1 MENQNINVNVEE
13 ETIVEET
20 KTNEDVK
27 EVKTFTQEEV
37 NAILEKR
44 LSREIKK
51 IEAEKQK
58 AMELELKA
66 ELEEAEKLAKMSET
80 ERVKA
85 KAERERAKF
94 EKERKKFEEE
104 MRAFNQE
111 RMLNT
116 TMTTLSEK
124 NLPVEFASFL
134 RADNAEQ
141 IMDNISTFEK
151 HFNDAVEKAVLE
163 RLRGKT
169 PQTGTATKNFDMNE
183 LRNMSVAEN
192 TANLQFFTIPKVS
205 VCPLSVNL
213 EYAQASPRKNL
224 QPCQVCVKF
233 NGFVAWQTLV
243 MLERIICIICCK
255 PRYAKACTNISKPFS
270 IEIIFNI

>member
-1 MENQNINVNVEE
+1 MEQVQNTNVSNEAVEGGATE
-13 ETIVEET
+13 VNKVQEVE
-20 KTNEDVK
+20 VK
-27 EVKTFTQEEV
+27 QEKTFTQEEV

-44 LSREIKK
+44 IAREVKK

-66 ELEEAEKLAKMSET
+66 ELEEAEKLAKMSEA

-85 KAERERAKF
+85 KAEKEKAKF
-94 EKERKKFEEE
+94 DRERKKFEEE
-104 MRAFNQE
+104 MRAFNRE

-141 IMDNISTFEK
+141 IMENIAIFDK
-151 HFNDAVEKAVLE
+151 HFNEAVEKVVLE

-169 PQTGTATKNFDMNE
+169 PQTGTTAKNFDMNE
-183 LRNMSVAEN
+183 LKNMSAAEIN
-192 TANLQFFTIPKVS
+192 ANWNKIKN
-205 VCPLSVNL
+205 NL
-213 EYAQASPRKNL
+213 R
-224 QPCQVCVKF
+224 
-233 NGFVAWQTLV
+233 
-243 MLERIICIICCK
+243 
-255 PRYAKACTNISKPFS
+255 
-270 IEIIFNI
+270 

>member
-1 MENQNINVNVEE
+1 MENIDNNVVNE
-13 ETIVEET
+13 ETVETE
-20 KTNEDVK
+20 KVETNEVK

-66 ELEEAEKLAKMSET
+66 ELEEAEKLAKMSEA

-85 KAERERAKF
+85 KAEKERVKF

-141 IMDNISTFEK
+141 IMDNIAIFGK
-151 HFNDAVEKAVLE
+151 HFNEAVEKAVTE

-169 PQTGTATKNFDMNE
+169 PQASTVNNSFNMNE
-183 LRNMSVAEN
+183 LKNMSAAEIN
-192 TANLQFFTIPKVS
+192 ANWDKIKN
-205 VCPLSVNL
+205 NL
-213 EYAQASPRKNL
+213 K
-224 QPCQVCVKF
+224 
-233 NGFVAWQTLV
+233 
-243 MLERIICIICCK
+243 
-255 PRYAKACTNISKPFS
+255 
-270 IEIIFNI
+270 

>member
-1 MENQNINVNVEE
+1 MENIDNNVVNEE
-13 ETIVEET
+13 IVETE
-20 KTNEDVK
+20 KAETNEVR

-66 ELEEAEKLAKMSET
+66 ELEEAEKLAKMSEA

-85 KAERERAKF
+85 KAEKERVKF

-141 IMDNISTFEK
+141 IMENIAIFGK
-151 HFNDAVEKAVLE
+151 HFNESVEKAVTE

-169 PQTGTATKNFDMNE
+169 PQTSTVNNSFNMNE
-183 LRNMSVAEN
+183 LKNMSAAEIN
-192 TANLQFFTIPKVS
+192 ANWDKIKN
-205 VCPLSVNL
+205 NL
-213 EYAQASPRKNL
+213 K
-224 QPCQVCVKF
+224 
-233 NGFVAWQTLV
+233 
-243 MLERIICIICCK
+243 
-255 PRYAKACTNISKPFS
+255 
-270 IEIIFNI
+270 

>member
-1 MENQNINVNVEE
+1 MENQNVNVNEAVEVTE
-13 ETIVEET
+13 EIKPQEEI
-20 KTNEDVK
+20 
-27 EVKTFTQEEV
+27 KTFTQEEV

-183 LRNMSVAEN
+183 LRNMSVAEIN
-192 TANLQFFTIPKVS
+192 ANWNKIKN
-205 VCPLSVNL
+205 NL
-213 EYAQASPRKNL
+213 R
-224 QPCQVCVKF
+224 
-233 NGFVAWQTLV
+233 
-243 MLERIICIICCK
+243 
-255 PRYAKACTNISKPFS
+255 
-270 IEIIFNI
+270 

>member
-1 MENQNINVNVEE
+1 MENIDNNVVNEE
-13 ETIVEET
+13 IVETEKT
-20 KTNEDVK
+20 ETNEVK

-66 ELEEAEKLAKMSET
+66 ELEEAEKLAKMSEA

-85 KAERERAKF
+85 KAEKERVKF

-141 IMDNISTFEK
+141 IMENIAIFGK
-151 HFNDAVEKAVLE
+151 HFNEAVEKAVTE

-169 PQTGTATKNFDMNE
+169 PQVSTVNNSFNMNE
-183 LRNMSVAEN
+183 LKNMSAAEIN
-192 TANLQFFTIPKVS
+192 ANWDKIKN
-205 VCPLSVNL
+205 NL
-213 EYAQASPRKNL
+213 K
-224 QPCQVCVKF
+224 
-233 NGFVAWQTLV
+233 
-243 MLERIICIICCK
+243 
-255 PRYAKACTNISKPFS
+255 
-270 IEIIFNI
+270 

>member
-1 MENQNINVNVEE
+1 MENIDNNVVNEE
-13 ETIVEET
+13 IVETE
-20 KTNEDVK
+20 KAETNEVK

-66 ELEEAEKLAKMSET
+66 ELEEAEKLAKMSEA

-85 KAERERAKF
+85 KAEKERVKF

-141 IMDNISTFEK
+141 IMENIAIFGK
-151 HFNDAVEKAVLE
+151 HFNESVEKAVTE

-169 PQTGTATKNFDMNE
+169 PQTSTVNNSFNMNE
-183 LRNMSVAEN
+183 LKNMSAAEIN
-192 TANLQFFTIPKVS
+192 ANWDKIKN
-205 VCPLSVNL
+205 NL
-213 EYAQASPRKNL
+213 K
-224 QPCQVCVKF
+224 
-233 NGFVAWQTLV
+233 
-243 MLERIICIICCK
+243 
-255 PRYAKACTNISKPFS
+255 
-270 IEIIFNI
+270 

>member
-1 MENQNINVNVEE
+1 MENIDNNVVNEE
-13 ETIVEET
+13 IVETE
-20 KTNEDVK
+20 KAETNEVK

-66 ELEEAEKLAKMSET
+66 ELEEAEKLAKMSEA

-85 KAERERAKF
+85 KAEKERVKF

-116 TMTTLSEK
+116 TMTTLSGK

-141 IMDNISTFEK
+141 IMENIAIFGK
-151 HFNDAVEKAVLE
+151 HFNEAVEKAVTE

-169 PQTGTATKNFDMNE
+169 PQASTVNNSFNMNE
-183 LRNMSVAEN
+183 LKNMSAAEIN
-192 TANLQFFTIPKVS
+192 ANWDKIKN
-205 VCPLSVNL
+205 NL
-213 EYAQASPRKNL
+213 K
-224 QPCQVCVKF
+224 
-233 NGFVAWQTLV
+233 
-243 MLERIICIICCK
+243 
-255 PRYAKACTNISKPFS
+255 
-270 IEIIFNI
+270 

>member
-1 MENQNINVNVEE
+1 MENQNNIANEE
-13 ETIVEET
+13 VKIQD
-20 KTNEDVK
+20 DVK
-27 EVKTFTQEEV
+27 AQEEVKTFTQEEV
-37 NAILEKR
+37 NSIIEKR
-44 LSREIKK
+44 LAREIKK

-66 ELEEAEKLAKMSET
+66 ELEEAEKLAKMSEA

-85 KAERERAKF
+85 KAEKERVKF

-141 IMDNISTFEK
+141 IMENISTFEK
-151 HFNDAVEKAVLE
+151 HFNDAVEKVVTE
-163 RLRGKT
+163 RLRGKVPT
-169 PQTGTATKNFDMNE
+169 SVSTKNPFSLDQ
-183 LRNMSVAEN
+183 LKGMSVEEIN
-192 TANLQFFTIPKVS
+192 KNWSSIKNNL
-205 VCPLSVNL
+205 
-213 EYAQASPRKNL
+213 R
-224 QPCQVCVKF
+224 
-233 NGFVAWQTLV
+233 
-243 MLERIICIICCK
+243 
-255 PRYAKACTNISKPFS
+255 
-270 IEIIFNI
+270 

>member
-1 MENQNINVNVEE
+1 MENIDNNVVNEE
-13 ETIVEET
+13 IVETEKT
-20 KTNEDVK
+20 ETNEVK

-66 ELEEAEKLAKMSET
+66 ELEEAEKLAKMSEA

-85 KAERERAKF
+85 KAEKERIKF

-141 IMDNISTFEK
+141 IMENISIFGK
-151 HFNDAVEKAVLE
+151 HFNEAVEKAVTE

-169 PQTGTATKNFDMNE
+169 PQASTVNNSFNMNE
-183 LRNMSVAEN
+183 LKNMSAAEIN
-192 TANLQFFTIPKVS
+192 ANWDKIKN
-205 VCPLSVNL
+205 NL
-213 EYAQASPRKNL
+213 K
-224 QPCQVCVKF
+224 
-233 NGFVAWQTLV
+233 
-243 MLERIICIICCK
+243 
-255 PRYAKACTNISKPFS
+255 
-270 IEIIFNI
+270 

>member
-1 MENQNINVNVEE
+1 MENIDNNVVNEE
-13 ETIVEET
+13 IVETEKT
-20 KTNEDVK
+20 ETNEVK

-66 ELEEAEKLAKMSET
+66 ELEEAEKLAKMSEA

-85 KAERERAKF
+85 KAEKERIKF

-141 IMDNISTFEK
+141 IMENIAIFGK
-151 HFNDAVEKAVLE
+151 HFNESVEKAVTE

-169 PQTGTATKNFDMNE
+169 PQTSTVNNSFNMNE
-183 LRNMSVAEN
+183 LKNMSAAEIN
-192 TANLQFFTIPKVS
+192 ANWDKIKN
-205 VCPLSVNL
+205 NL
-213 EYAQASPRKNL
+213 K
-224 QPCQVCVKF
+224 
-233 NGFVAWQTLV
+233 
-243 MLERIICIICCK
+243 
-255 PRYAKACTNISKPFS
+255 
-270 IEIIFNI
+270 

>member
-1 MENQNINVNVEE
+1 MENIDNNVVNEE
-13 ETIVEET
+13 IVETE
-20 KTNEDVK
+20 KAETNEVK

-66 ELEEAEKLAKMSET
+66 ELEEAEKLAKMSEA

-85 KAERERAKF
+85 KAEKERVKF

-141 IMDNISTFEK
+141 IMENIAIFGK
-151 HFNDAVEKAVLE
+151 HFYESVEKAVTE

-169 PQTGTATKNFDMNE
+169 PQASTVNNSFNMNE
-183 LRNMSVAEN
+183 LKNMSAAEIN
-192 TANLQFFTIPKVS
+192 ANWDKIKN
-205 VCPLSVNL
+205 NL
-213 EYAQASPRKNL
+213 K
-224 QPCQVCVKF
+224 
-233 NGFVAWQTLV
+233 
-243 MLERIICIICCK
+243 
-255 PRYAKACTNISKPFS
+255 
-270 IEIIFNI
+270 

>member
-1 MENQNINVNVEE
+1 MENQNVNVNEAVEVTE
-13 ETIVEET
+13 EIKPQEEI
-20 KTNEDVK
+20 
-27 EVKTFTQEEV
+27 KTFTQEEV

-151 HFNDAVEKAVLE
+151 HFNDAVEKVVLE

-169 PQTGTATKNFDMNE
+169 PQAGTTTKNFDMNE
-183 LRNMSVAEN
+183 LKNMSVAEIN
-192 TANLQFFTIPKVS
+192 ANWNKIKN
-205 VCPLSVNL
+205 NL
-213 EYAQASPRKNL
+213 R
-224 QPCQVCVKF
+224 
-233 NGFVAWQTLV
+233 
-243 MLERIICIICCK
+243 
-255 PRYAKACTNISKPFS
+255 
-270 IEIIFNI
+270 

>member
-1 MENQNINVNVEE
+1 MEQNVNVNE
-13 ETIVEET
+13 VVET
-20 KTNEDVK
+20 KTDVATNVEEAK
-27 EVKTFTQEEV
+27 IEKTFTQEEV

-183 LRNMSVAEN
+183 LRNMSVAEIN
-192 TANLQFFTIPKVS
+192 ANWNKIKN
-205 VCPLSVNL
+205 NL
-213 EYAQASPRKNL
+213 R
-224 QPCQVCVKF
+224 
-233 NGFVAWQTLV
+233 
-243 MLERIICIICCK
+243 
-255 PRYAKACTNISKPFS
+255 
-270 IEIIFNI
+270 

>member
-1 MENQNINVNVEE
+1 MENIDNNVVNEE
-13 ETIVEET
+13 IVETEKT
-20 KTNEDVK
+20 ETNEVK

-66 ELEEAEKLAKMSET
+66 ELEEAEKLAKMSEA

-85 KAERERAKF
+85 KAEKERIKF

-141 IMDNISTFEK
+141 IMENIAIFGK
-151 HFNDAVEKAVLE
+151 HFNEAVEKAVTE

-169 PQTGTATKNFDMNE
+169 PQVSTVNNSFNMNE
-183 LRNMSVAEN
+183 LKNMSAAEIN
-192 TANLQFFTIPKVS
+192 ANWDKIKN
-205 VCPLSVNL
+205 NL
-213 EYAQASPRKNL
+213 K
-224 QPCQVCVKF
+224 
-233 NGFVAWQTLV
+233 
-243 MLERIICIICCK
+243 
-255 PRYAKACTNISKPFS
+255 
-270 IEIIFNI
+270 

>member
-1 MENQNINVNVEE
+1 MENIDNNVVNEE
-13 ETIVEET
+13 IVETEKT
-20 KTNEDVK
+20 ETNEVK

-66 ELEEAEKLAKMSET
+66 ELEEAEKLAKMSEA

-85 KAERERAKF
+85 KAEKERVKF

-141 IMDNISTFEK
+141 IMENIAIFGK
-151 HFNDAVEKAVLE
+151 HFNEAVEKAVTE

-169 PQTGTATKNFDMNE
+169 PQTSTVNNSFNMNE
-183 LRNMSVAEN
+183 LKNMSAAEIN
-192 TANLQFFTIPKVS
+192 ANWDKIKN
-205 VCPLSVNL
+205 NL
-213 EYAQASPRKNL
+213 K
-224 QPCQVCVKF
+224 
-233 NGFVAWQTLV
+233 
-243 MLERIICIICCK
+243 
-255 PRYAKACTNISKPFS
+255 
-270 IEIIFNI
+270 

>member
-1 MENQNINVNVEE
+1 MENIDNNVVNEE
-13 ETIVEET
+13 IVETE
-20 KTNEDVK
+20 KAETNEVK

-44 LSREIKK
+44 LSREILK

-66 ELEEAEKLAKMSET
+66 ELEEAEKLAKMSEA

-85 KAERERAKF
+85 KAEKERVKF

-141 IMDNISTFEK
+141 IMENIAIFGK
-151 HFNDAVEKAVLE
+151 HFNESVEKAVTE

-169 PQTGTATKNFDMNE
+169 PQASTVNNSFNMNE
-183 LRNMSVAEN
+183 LKNMSAAEIN
-192 TANLQFFTIPKVS
+192 ANWDKIKN
-205 VCPLSVNL
+205 NL
-213 EYAQASPRKNL
+213 K
-224 QPCQVCVKF
+224 
-233 NGFVAWQTLV
+233 
-243 MLERIICIICCK
+243 
-255 PRYAKACTNISKPFS
+255 
-270 IEIIFNI
+270 

>member
-1 MENQNINVNVEE
+1 MENIDNNVVNEE
-13 ETIVEET
+13 IVETE
-20 KTNEDVK
+20 KAETNEVK
-27 EVKTFTQEEV
+27 EVKAFTQEEV

-66 ELEEAEKLAKMSET
+66 ELEEAEKLAKMSEA

-85 KAERERAKF
+85 KAEKERIKF

-141 IMDNISTFEK
+141 IMENIAIFGK
-151 HFNDAVEKAVLE
+151 HFNEAVEKAVTE

-169 PQTGTATKNFDMNE
+169 PQTSTVNNSFNMNE
-183 LRNMSVAEN
+183 LKNMSAAEIN
-192 TANLQFFTIPKVS
+192 ANWDKIKN
-205 VCPLSVNL
+205 NL
-213 EYAQASPRKNL
+213 K
-224 QPCQVCVKF
+224 
-233 NGFVAWQTLV
+233 
-243 MLERIICIICCK
+243 
-255 PRYAKACTNISKPFS
+255 
-270 IEIIFNI
+270 

>member
-1 MENQNINVNVEE
+1 MENIDNNVVNEE
-13 ETIVEET
+13 IVETE
-20 KTNEDVK
+20 KAETNEVK

-66 ELEEAEKLAKMSET
+66 ELEEAEKLAKMSEA

-85 KAERERAKF
+85 KAEKERIKF

-141 IMDNISTFEK
+141 IMENIAIFGK
-151 HFNDAVEKAVLE
+151 HFNESVEKAVTE

-169 PQTGTATKNFDMNE
+169 PQTSTVNNSFNMNE
-183 LRNMSVAEN
+183 LKNMSAAEIN
-192 TANLQFFTIPKVS
+192 ANWDKIKN
-205 VCPLSVNL
+205 NL
-213 EYAQASPRKNL
+213 K
-224 QPCQVCVKF
+224 
-233 NGFVAWQTLV
+233 
-243 MLERIICIICCK
+243 
-255 PRYAKACTNISKPFS
+255 
-270 IEIIFNI
+270 

>member
-66 ELEEAEKLAKMSET
+66 ELEEAEKLAKMSEA
-80 ERVKA
+80 ERLKA
-85 KAERERAKF
+85 KAEKERIKF

-151 HFNDAVEKAVLE
+151 HFNDAVEKVVLE

-169 PQTGTATKNFDMNE
+169 PQAGTTTKNFDMNE
-183 LRNMSVAEN
+183 LKNMSVAEIN
-192 TANLQFFTIPKVS
+192 ANWNKIKN
-205 VCPLSVNL
+205 NL
-213 EYAQASPRKNL
+213 R
-224 QPCQVCVKF
+224 
-233 NGFVAWQTLV
+233 
-243 MLERIICIICCK
+243 
-255 PRYAKACTNISKPFS
+255 
-270 IEIIFNI
+270 

>member
-1 MENQNINVNVEE
+1 MENIDNNVVNEE
-13 ETIVEET
+13 IVETE
-20 KTNEDVK
+20 KAETNEVK

-66 ELEEAEKLAKMSET
+66 ELEEAEKLAKMSEA

-85 KAERERAKF
+85 KAEKERIKF

-141 IMDNISTFEK
+141 IMENIAIFGK
-151 HFNDAVEKAVLE
+151 HFNESVEKVVTE

-169 PQTGTATKNFDMNE
+169 PQASTVNNSFNMNE
-183 LRNMSVAEN
+183 LKNMSAAEIN
-192 TANLQFFTIPKVS
+192 ANWDKIKN
-205 VCPLSVNL
+205 NL
-213 EYAQASPRKNL
+213 K
-224 QPCQVCVKF
+224 
-233 NGFVAWQTLV
+233 
-243 MLERIICIICCK
+243 
-255 PRYAKACTNISKPFS
+255 
-270 IEIIFNI
+270 

>member
-1 MENQNINVNVEE
+1 MENQNVNVNEAVEVTE
-13 ETIVEET
+13 EIKPQEEI
-20 KTNEDVK
+20 
-27 EVKTFTQEEV
+27 KTFTQEEV

-183 LRNMSVAEN
+183 LKNMSVAEIN
-192 TANLQFFTIPKVS
+192 ANWNKIKN
-205 VCPLSVNL
+205 NL
-213 EYAQASPRKNL
+213 R
-224 QPCQVCVKF
+224 
-233 NGFVAWQTLV
+233 
-243 MLERIICIICCK
+243 
-255 PRYAKACTNISKPFS
+255 
-270 IEIIFNI
+270 

>member
-1 MENQNINVNVEE
+1 MENIDNNVVNEE
-13 ETIVEET
+13 IVETE
-20 KTNEDVK
+20 KAETNEVK

-66 ELEEAEKLAKMSET
+66 ELEEAEKLAKMSEA

-85 KAERERAKF
+85 KAEKERVKF

-141 IMDNISTFEK
+141 IMENIAIFGK
-151 HFNDAVEKAVLE
+151 HFNEAVEKAVTE

-169 PQTGTATKNFDMNE
+169 PQTSTVNNSFNMNE
-183 LRNMSVAEN
+183 LKNMSAAEIN
-192 TANLQFFTIPKVS
+192 ANWDKIKN
-205 VCPLSVNL
+205 NL
-213 EYAQASPRKNL
+213 K
-224 QPCQVCVKF
+224 
-233 NGFVAWQTLV
+233 
-243 MLERIICIICCK
+243 
-255 PRYAKACTNISKPFS
+255 
-270 IEIIFNI
+270 

>member
-1 MENQNINVNVEE
+1 MENQNVNVNEAVEVTE
-13 ETIVEET
+13 EIKPQEEI
-20 KTNEDVK
+20 
-27 EVKTFTQEEV
+27 KTFTQEEV

-151 HFNDAVEKAVLE
+151 HFNNAVEKVVLE

-169 PQTGTATKNFDMNE
+169 PQTGTTAKNFDMNE
-183 LRNMSVAEN
+183 LKNMSAAEIN
-192 TANLQFFTIPKVS
+192 ANWNKIKN
-205 VCPLSVNL
+205 NL
-213 EYAQASPRKNL
+213 R
-224 QPCQVCVKF
+224 
-233 NGFVAWQTLV
+233 
-243 MLERIICIICCK
+243 
-255 PRYAKACTNISKPFS
+255 
-270 IEIIFNI
+270 

>member
-1 MENQNINVNVEE
+1 MENIDNNVVNEE
-13 ETIVEET
+13 IVETEKT
-20 KTNEDVK
+20 ETNEVK

-44 LSREIKK
+44 LSWEIKK

-66 ELEEAEKLAKMSET
+66 ELEEAEKLAKMSEA

-85 KAERERAKF
+85 KAEKERIKF

-141 IMDNISTFEK
+141 IMENIAIFGK
-151 HFNDAVEKAVLE
+151 HFNESVEKAVTE

-169 PQTGTATKNFDMNE
+169 PQTSTVNNSFNMNE
-183 LRNMSVAEN
+183 LKNMSAAEIN
-192 TANLQFFTIPKVS
+192 ANWDKIKN
-205 VCPLSVNL
+205 NL
-213 EYAQASPRKNL
+213 K
-224 QPCQVCVKF
+224 
-233 NGFVAWQTLV
+233 
-243 MLERIICIICCK
+243 
-255 PRYAKACTNISKPFS
+255 
-270 IEIIFNI
+270 

>member
-151 HFNDAVEKAVLE
+151 HFNDAVEKVVLE

-169 PQTGTATKNFDMNE
+169 PQTGTTTKNFDMNE
-183 LRNMSVAEN
+183 LKNMSVAEIN
-192 TANLQFFTIPKVS
+192 ANWNKIKN
-205 VCPLSVNL
+205 NL
-213 EYAQASPRKNL
+213 R
-224 QPCQVCVKF
+224 
-233 NGFVAWQTLV
+233 
-243 MLERIICIICCK
+243 
-255 PRYAKACTNISKPFS
+255 
-270 IEIIFNI
+270 

>member
-1 MENQNINVNVEE
+1 MENIDNNVVNEE
-13 ETIVEET
+13 IVETEKT
-20 KTNEDVK
+20 ETNEVK

-66 ELEEAEKLAKMSET
+66 ELEEAEKLAKMSEA

-85 KAERERAKF
+85 KAEKERIKF

-141 IMDNISTFEK
+141 IMENIAIFGK
-151 HFNDAVEKAVLE
+151 HFNEAVVKAVTE

-169 PQTGTATKNFDMNE
+169 PQTSTVNNSFNMNE
-183 LRNMSVAEN
+183 LKNMSAAEIN
-192 TANLQFFTIPKVS
+192 ANWDKIKN
-205 VCPLSVNL
+205 NL
-213 EYAQASPRKNL
+213 K
-224 QPCQVCVKF
+224 
-233 NGFVAWQTLV
+233 
-243 MLERIICIICCK
+243 
-255 PRYAKACTNISKPFS
+255 
-270 IEIIFNI
+270 

>member
-1 MENQNINVNVEE
+1 MENQNINVNTEE
-13 ETIVEET
+13 QVIVEDT
-20 KTNEDVK
+20 KANEGAK
-27 EVKTFTQEEV
+27 EIKTFTQEEV
-37 NAILEKR
+37 NAMIEKR
-44 LSREIKK
+44 LSREVKK

-66 ELEEAEKLAKMSET
+66 ELEEAEKLAKMSEA

-85 KAERERAKF
+85 KAEKERMKF

-141 IMDNISTFEK
+141 IMENIAVFDK
-151 HFNDAVEKAVLE
+151 HYNEAVEKAVLE
-163 RLRGKT
+163 RLRGRT
-169 PQTGTATKNFDMNE
+169 PQTSTVSKSFDINE
-183 LRNMSVAEN
+183 LKNMSVAEIN
-192 TANLQFFTIPKVS
+192 ANWGKIKN
-205 VCPLSVNL
+205 NL
-213 EYAQASPRKNL
+213 K
-224 QPCQVCVKF
+224 
-233 NGFVAWQTLV
+233 
-243 MLERIICIICCK
+243 
-255 PRYAKACTNISKPFS
+255 
-270 IEIIFNI
+270 

>member
-1 MENQNINVNVEE
+1 MENQNVNVNEAVEVTE
-13 ETIVEET
+13 EIKPQEEI
-20 KTNEDVK
+20 
-27 EVKTFTQEEV
+27 KTFTQEEV

-169 PQTGTATKNFDMNE
+169 PQTGTTTKNFDMNE
-183 LRNMSVAEN
+183 LKNMSVAEIN
-192 TANLQFFTIPKVS
+192 ANWNKIKN
-205 VCPLSVNL
+205 NL
-213 EYAQASPRKNL
+213 R
-224 QPCQVCVKF
+224 
-233 NGFVAWQTLV
+233 
-243 MLERIICIICCK
+243 
-255 PRYAKACTNISKPFS
+255 
-270 IEIIFNI
+270 

>member
-1 MENQNINVNVEE
+1 MENINNNVVNEE
-13 ETIVEET
+13 IVETE
-20 KTNEDVK
+20 KVETNEVK

-66 ELEEAEKLAKMSET
+66 ELEEAEKLAKMSEA

-85 KAERERAKF
+85 KAEKERIKF

-141 IMDNISTFEK
+141 IMENIAIFGK
-151 HFNDAVEKAVLE
+151 HFNEAVEKAVTE

-169 PQTGTATKNFDMNE
+169 PQVSTVNNSFNMNE
-183 LRNMSVAEN
+183 LKNMSAAEIN
-192 TANLQFFTIPKVS
+192 ANWDKIKN
-205 VCPLSVNL
+205 NL
-213 EYAQASPRKNL
+213 K
-224 QPCQVCVKF
+224 
-233 NGFVAWQTLV
+233 
-243 MLERIICIICCK
+243 
-255 PRYAKACTNISKPFS
+255 
-270 IEIIFNI
+270 

>member
-1 MENQNINVNVEE
+1 MENQNVNVNEAVEVTE
-13 ETIVEET
+13 EIKPQEEI
-20 KTNEDVK
+20 
-27 EVKTFTQEEV
+27 KTFTQEEV

-163 RLRGKT
+163 RLRVKT

-183 LRNMSVAEN
+183 LRNMSVAEIN
-192 TANLQFFTIPKVS
+192 ANWNKIKN
-205 VCPLSVNL
+205 NL
-213 EYAQASPRKNL
+213 R
-224 QPCQVCVKF
+224 
-233 NGFVAWQTLV
+233 
-243 MLERIICIICCK
+243 
-255 PRYAKACTNISKPFS
+255 
-270 IEIIFNI
+270 

>member
-1 MENQNINVNVEE
+1 MENQNVNVNEAVEVTE
-13 ETIVEET
+13 EIKPQEEI
-20 KTNEDVK
+20 
-27 EVKTFTQEEV
+27 KTFTQEEV

-169 PQTGTATKNFDMNE
+169 PQTGTTTKNFDMNE
-183 LRNMSVAEN
+183 LKNMSAAEIN
-192 TANLQFFTIPKVS
+192 ANWNKIKN
-205 VCPLSVNL
+205 NL
-213 EYAQASPRKNL
+213 R
-224 QPCQVCVKF
+224 
-233 NGFVAWQTLV
+233 
-243 MLERIICIICCK
+243 
-255 PRYAKACTNISKPFS
+255 
-270 IEIIFNI
+270 

>member
-1 MENQNINVNVEE
+1 MENIDNNVVNEE
-13 ETIVEET
+13 IVETE
-20 KTNEDVK
+20 KAETNEVK

-66 ELEEAEKLAKMSET
+66 ELEEAEKLAKMSEA

-85 KAERERAKF
+85 KAEKERVKF

-141 IMDNISTFEK
+141 IMENIAIFGK
-151 HFNDAVEKAVLE
+151 HFNEAVEKAVTE

-169 PQTGTATKNFDMNE
+169 PQASTVNNSFNMNE
-183 LRNMSVAEN
+183 LKNMSAAEIN
-192 TANLQFFTIPKVS
+192 ANWDKIKN
-205 VCPLSVNL
+205 NL
-213 EYAQASPRKNL
+213 K
-224 QPCQVCVKF
+224 
-233 NGFVAWQTLV
+233 
-243 MLERIICIICCK
+243 
-255 PRYAKACTNISKPFS
+255 
-270 IEIIFNI
+270 

>member
-1 MENQNINVNVEE
+1 MENIDNNVVNEE
-13 ETIVEET
+13 IVVTEKAE
-20 KTNEDVK
+20 TNEVK

-66 ELEEAEKLAKMSET
+66 ELEEAEKLAKMSEA

-85 KAERERAKF
+85 KAEKERIKF

-141 IMDNISTFEK
+141 IMENIAIFGK
-151 HFNDAVEKAVLE
+151 HFNEAVEKAVTE

-169 PQTGTATKNFDMNE
+169 PQASTVNNSFNMNE
-183 LRNMSVAEN
+183 LKNMSAAEIN
-192 TANLQFFTIPKVS
+192 ANWDKIKN
-205 VCPLSVNL
+205 NL
-213 EYAQASPRKNL
+213 K
-224 QPCQVCVKF
+224 
-233 NGFVAWQTLV
+233 
-243 MLERIICIICCK
+243 
-255 PRYAKACTNISKPFS
+255 
-270 IEIIFNI
+270 

>member
-1 MENQNINVNVEE
+1 MDNIDNNVVNEE
-13 ETIVEET
+13 IVETEKT
-20 KTNEDVK
+20 ETNEVK

-37 NAILEKR
+37 DAILEKR
-44 LSREIKK
+44 LAREIKK

-66 ELEEAEKLAKMSET
+66 ELEEAEKLAKMSEA

-85 KAERERAKF
+85 KAEKERVKF

-141 IMDNISTFEK
+141 IMENIAIFGK
-151 HFNDAVEKAVLE
+151 HFNESVEKAVTE

-169 PQTGTATKNFDMNE
+169 PQASTVNNSFNMNE
-183 LRNMSVAEN
+183 LKNMSAAEIN
-192 TANLQFFTIPKVS
+192 ANWDKIKN
-205 VCPLSVNL
+205 NL
-213 EYAQASPRKNL
+213 K
-224 QPCQVCVKF
+224 
-233 NGFVAWQTLV
+233 
-243 MLERIICIICCK
+243 
-255 PRYAKACTNISKPFS
+255 
-270 IEIIFNI
+270 

>member
-1 MENQNINVNVEE
+1 MENIDNNVVNEE
-13 ETIVEET
+13 IVGTEKTE
-20 KTNEDVK
+20 TNEVK

-66 ELEEAEKLAKMSET
+66 ELEEAEKLAKMSEA

-85 KAERERAKF
+85 KAEKERIKF

-141 IMDNISTFEK
+141 IMENIAVFGK
-151 HFNDAVEKAVLE
+151 HFNEAVEKAVTE

-169 PQTGTATKNFDMNE
+169 PQTSTVNNSFNMNE
-183 LRNMSVAEN
+183 LKNMSAAEIN
-192 TANLQFFTIPKVS
+192 ANWDKIKN
-205 VCPLSVNL
+205 NL
-213 EYAQASPRKNL
+213 K
-224 QPCQVCVKF
+224 
-233 NGFVAWQTLV
+233 
-243 MLERIICIICCK
+243 
-255 PRYAKACTNISKPFS
+255 
-270 IEIIFNI
+270 